1 MPESI
6 SGVSGV
12 GSSLQRGRFWPIGLL
27 PFRACFLSWL
37 ANGTAGSAGTFFL
50 TNVARELRSVPT
62 LVKVWAP
69 ALPCRQE
76 GIGGFVDATSE
87 HPFLAGVTVKCRV
100 SQDECK
106 KCSSRKPT
114 SKLSRD
120 SVSGSWG

>member
-12 GSSLQRGRFWPIGLL
+12 GPASSAGGSGQSDSCLF
-27 PFRACFLSWL
+27 ACFLSWL

-62 LVKVWAP
+62 LVEVWAP